1 MRLNA
6 NFGTITKAIL
16 IELCILALIGLVFLF
31 QFNKAKDEFVN
42 KTRAISET
50 IGDLAGDFYSEQG
63 IEPTSGEFYHFLD
76 KRLGRKK
83 LFNTFEVSPKFFSV
97 VFKKDLQ
104 TGGGSEGLFMKEF
117 YPEGGYTVTD
127 TNGIISVSVPFTTQ
141 TQTEPFGL
149 VKIDS
154 DTAGILKKVFA
165 DNYLL
170 YAAMLIVLN
179 NQAFI
184 FYLLTMRKKKEV
196 VFEKGYLKEHSIGA
210 LKIMHK
216 VLGDIIDDHKADED
230 GSGGDEDTRKEQQG
244 AQASNKQESAEE
256 KNVISISELAE
267 KRKQ

>member
-1 MRLNA
+1 MSKLA
-6 NFGTITKAIL
+6 TILKAL
-16 IELCILALIGLVFLF
+16 GIELCILALIGLVFLF
-31 QFNKAKDEFVN
+31 QFNRAKGEFVN

-50 IGDLAGDFYSEQG
+50 IGDLASDYYSEEGKQ
-63 IEPTSGEFYHFLD
+63 PTSGEFYHFLD
-76 KRLGRKK
+76 QRLGRKK
-83 LFNTFEVSPKFFSV
+83 LFNTFQIAPKFFSV
-97 VFKKDLQ
+97 VFKRDVENNLA
-104 TGGGSEGLFMKEF
+104 SDGLFMKEF
-117 YPEGGYTVTD
+117 YPEGGYTVKD
-127 TNGIISVSVPFTTQ
+127 NNGIISVSVPFTTQ
-141 TQTEPFGL
+141 AQTEPFGI

-154 DTAGILKKVFA
+154 DTKAILKNVIA

-184 FYLLTMRKKKEV
+184 IYLLLIRKKKEV

-216 VLGDIIDDHKADED
+216 VLGDIIDDHRTDHESPDQAKKQV
-230 GSGGDEDTRKEQQG
+230 SG
-244 AQASNKQESAEE
+244 

>member
-1 MRLNA
+1 MRLINK
-6 NFGTITKAIL
+6 FSTISKAIG

-31 QFNKAKDEFVN
+31 QFNKAKGEFVN

-50 IGDLAGDFYSEQG
+50 IGDLASDFYSEEGKQ
-63 IEPTSGEFYHFLD
+63 PTSGEFYHFLD

-83 LFNTFEVSPKFFSV
+83 LFNTFEIAPKFFSV
-97 VFKKDLQ
+97 VFKKDVENSLA
-104 TGGGSEGLFMKEF
+104 SDGLFMKEF
-117 YPEGGYTVTD
+117 YPEGGYTVND
-127 TNGIISVSVPFTTQ
+127 NNGIISVSVPFSSQ
-141 TQTEPFGL
+141 AEAEPFGI

-154 DTAGILKKVFA
+154 DTKAILKKVFA

-170 YAAMLIVLN
+170 YAAMLVVLN

-184 FYLLTMRKKKEV
+184 FYLLTARRKREV
-196 VFEKGYLKEHSIGA
+196 VFEKGYLKEHSVGA

-216 VLGDIIDDHKADED
+216 VLGDIIDDHKTDHESDEKVK
-230 GSGGDEDTRKEQQG
+230 R
-244 AQASNKQESAEE
+244 QESG

>member
-1 MRLNA
+1 MNK
-6 NFGTITKAIL
+6 FSTIAKAIG

-31 QFNKAKDEFVN
+31 QFNKAKGEFVT

-50 IGDLAGDFYSEQG
+50 IGDLASDFYSEEG
-63 IEPTSGEFYHFLD
+63 KEPTSGEFYHFLD

-83 LFNTFEVSPKFFSV
+83 LFNTFEIAPKFFSV
-97 VFKKDLQ
+97 VFKKDVEKGLD
-104 TGGGSEGLFMKEF
+104 TYGLFMKEF
-117 YPEGGYTVTD
+117 YPESGYTVKD
-127 TNGIISVSVPFTTQ
+127 NNGIISVSVPFTSQ
-141 TQTEPFGL
+141 AETEPFGI

-154 DTAGILKKVFA
+154 DTKAILKKVLA

-184 FYLLTMRKKKEV
+184 FYLLMARKKREV

-216 VLGDIIDDHKADED
+216 VLGDIIDDHKTDQQSD
-230 GSGGDEDTRKEQQG
+230 GKVKKR
-244 AQASNKQESAEE
+244 QESG

-267 KRKQ
+267 KRKK

>member
-1 MRLNA
+1 MRINGK
-6 NFGTITKAIL
+6 FSTVTKAIG

-31 QFNKAKDEFVN
+31 QFNNAKDEFVN

-50 IGDLAGDFYSEQG
+50 IGDLAGDFYSKEG
-63 IEPTSGEFYHFLD
+63 IQPTSGEFYHFLD

-97 VFKKDLQ
+97 VFKKDIE
-104 TGGGSEGLFMKEF
+104 GESGSSGLFMNEF
-117 YPEGGYTVTD
+117 YPKGGYTVTD

-141 TQTEPFGL
+141 AQTEPFGL

-184 FYLLTMRKKKEV
+184 FYLLMMRKKKEV

-216 VLGDIIDDHKADED
+216 VLGDIIDDHKVDQDGGGED
-230 GSGGDEDTRKEQQG
+230 QK
-244 AQASNKQESAEE
+244 KQESAQD

>member
-1 MRLNA
+1 MRLNGK
-6 NFGTITKAIL
+6 FSTILKAIG

-31 QFNKAKDEFVN
+31 QFNKAKNEFVT

-50 IGDLAGDFYSEQG
+50 IGDLAGDFYSESG
-63 IEPTSGEFYHFLD
+63 VEPTSGEFYHFLD

-97 VFKKDLQ
+97 VFKKDVESGSG
-104 TGGGSEGLFMKEF
+104 TGGLFMKEF

-127 TNGIISVSVPFTTQ
+127 TNGIISVSVPFSTQ
-141 TQTEPFGL
+141 AQTEPFGL

-184 FYLLTMRKKKEV
+184 FYLLMMRKKKEV
-196 VFEKGYLKEHSIGA
+196 VFERGYLKEHSIGA

-216 VLGDIIDDHKADED
+216 VLGDIIDDHKTEQD
-230 GSGGDEDTRKEQQG
+230 GGGEEQK
-244 AQASNKQESAEE
+244 KQRESAQE
-256 KNVISISELAE
+256 KNVISISELAG

>member
-1 MRLNA
+1 MRLNSKVS
-6 NFGTITKAIL
+6 TILKAIG

-31 QFNKAKDEFVN
+31 QFNKAKGEFVT

-50 IGDLAGDFYSEQG
+50 IGDLAGDFYSEEG
-63 IEPTSGEFYHFLD
+63 IQPTSGEFYHFLD

-97 VFKKDLQ
+97 VFKKDVE
-104 TGGGSEGLFMKEF
+104 GGAASEGLFLNEF
-117 YPEGGYTVTD
+117 YPERGYTVRD
-127 TNGIISVSVPFTTQ
+127 DNGMISVSVPFTTQ
-141 TQTEPFGL
+141 AHSEPFGL

-154 DTAGILKKVFA
+154 DTAGILKKVLA

-170 YAAMLIVLN
+170 YAAMLVVLN

-184 FYLLTMRKKKEV
+184 FYLLMVRRKKEV

-216 VLGDIIDDHKADED
+216 VLGDIIDDHKVDHD
-230 GSGGDEDTRKEQQG
+230 SGGEDQKDPKKQQE
-244 AQASNKQESAEE
+244 AN
-256 KNVISISELAE
+256 KNVISISELAG